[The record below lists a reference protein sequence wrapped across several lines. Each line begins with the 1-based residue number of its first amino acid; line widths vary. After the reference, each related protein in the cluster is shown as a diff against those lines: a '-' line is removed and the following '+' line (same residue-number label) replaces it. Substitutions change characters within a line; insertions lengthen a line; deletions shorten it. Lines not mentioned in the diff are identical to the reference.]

1 VSAPD
6 PTRTGRTA
14 PLLVLGA
21 ATLWGTAGTAQQ
33 LGPATIN
40 APAVAALRSLFGGA
54 LLLMVVIGW
63 LGGDRIAAVWRRA
76 RGPSLVAAG
85 AMAAFQLGYF
95 GGIRLTGVAIGT
107 LVAIG
112 SAPVTAGIIDAVR
125 GRPPGARWVVAT
137 GITITGAVLL
147 LAPTGGVSLAPLGI
161 VAALIAG
168 VSYATYT
175 AASKVAIDTGVD
187 STGVMAVTFAGAAVL
202 LSPALAFVDLRW
214 AATGRGVAVL
224 VWLSVMTIAAA
235 YTLFAL
241 GLRHIDASR
250 ATTLT
255 LAEPLTATLLAVL
268 LLREPISAAGLVG
281 AALMI
286 VGLLLSGGG
295 RRAVR

>member
-1 VSAPD
+1 MSAPGARSD
-6 PTRTGRTA
+6 RTA

-21 ATLWGTAGTAQQ
+21 ATLWGTAGAAQQ

-40 APAVAALRSLFGGA
+40 APAVAALRSVIGGA
-54 LLLMVVIGW
+54 LLLTIVLGW
-63 LGGDRIAAVWRRA
+63 LGGDRVGAVWHQA
-76 RGPSLVAAG
+76 RGPSLIAAG

-112 SAPVTAGIIDAVR
+112 SAPVTAGIIDVAR
-125 GRPPGARWVVAT
+125 GRAPGARWLLAT
-137 GITITGAVLL
+137 IVTLAGAVLL

-161 VAALIAG
+161 VAALVAGIA
-168 VSYATYT
+168 YATYT
-175 AASKVAIDTGVD
+175 AASKAAIDTGVD
-187 STGVMAVTFAGAAVL
+187 STAVMAVTFAGAAVL
-202 LSPALAFVDLRW
+202 LAPALVIVDLGW
-214 AATGRGVAVL
+214 VATGRGLAVMA
-224 VWLSVMTIAAA
+224 WLGVMTIAVG

-268 LLREPISAAGLVG
+268 LLREPLSTVGLVG

>member
-1 VSAPD
+1 VSGPG
-6 PTRTGRTA
+6 PTRTERLA

-40 APAVAALRSLFGGA
+40 APAVAALRSLIGGA
-54 LLLMVVIGW
+54 LLLAVVVGW
-63 LGGDRIAAVWRRA
+63 LGGDRIGAVWRQA
-76 RGPSLVAAG
+76 RTPSLVAAA
-85 AMAAFQLGYF
+85 AMATFQLGYF

-112 SAPVTAGIIDAVR
+112 SAPVTAGIIDVVR
-125 GRPPGARWVVAT
+125 GRPPGPRWLVAT
-137 GITITGAVLL
+137 LITIVGAVFL
-147 LAPTGGVSLAPLGI
+147 LAPTGGVSLDPFGV
-161 VAALIAG
+161 VAALTAG
-168 VSYATYT
+168 VAYATYT

-187 STGVMAVTFAGAAVL
+187 STAVMAVTFAGAAAL
-202 LSPALAFVDLRW
+202 LLPALAVVDLSW
-214 AATGRGVAVL
+214 AATGRGLAVL
-224 VWLSVMTIAAA
+224 AWLSVMTIAAA

-241 GLRHIDASR
+241 GLRHIEASR

-268 LLREPISAAGLVG
+268 LLREPLSPAGLFG

-295 RRAVR
+295 RRAL